1 MKRTAKAFVLL
12 AGLGGGCATPDG
24 NGVASGASP
33 FGRATA
39 GKEIPGL
46 VGATG
51 EPVQPGVVAAGQM
64 PGDGAKIVTA
74 DVSGKTPSGSL
85 NQTSGFRLLGG
96 RPSAYVGGV
105 AGGCSD
111 GSCGSG
117 GGVQMGG
124 GGVQMGGGGM
134 PMGGGGMPGAYGPTN
149 GHLGALMGRNGI
161 MPPTGMG
168 PPGAVAAIGAIGP
181 MGGPGGP
188 VYLNQRTSLKFVNP
202 AGMKVTWQGPG
213 GMFVEPAPF
222 EAPAVYN
229 FAQGGVYRLK
239 LSGIPNRPG
248 KMYYPTIEVYGAT
261 PKTVTYLSHSSVP
274 LAFTD
279 EDFEQ
284 VAAGNLVVKV
294 IYLPDAV
301 FQDLAVVGGADEV
314 VSTRLEPGA
323 DPVAEANRRGTI
335 LAVVRIGNIDL
346 ENPNTPAMGAPPGLM
361 MGAPPGGGTMAPT
374 AMPGSPV
381 NSSPPAARPTM
392 PVPVPPVPA
401 SRTVLNTRPVS
412 VPSLPGVK

>member
-12 AGLGGGCATPDG
+12 AGLGGGCATPDS
-24 NGVASGASP
+24 NGVAPGASP
-33 FGRATA
+33 FGRAST
-39 GKEIPGL
+39 GREIPGV

-74 DVSGKTPSGSL
+74 DVSGKTPAGGVK
-85 NQTSGFRLLGG
+85 QTSGFRLLGG

-117 GGVQMGG
+117 GGVA
-124 GGVQMGGGGM
+124 
-134 PMGGGGMPGAYGPTN
+134 MGGGGMPGAYGPTN

-202 AGMKVTWQGPG
+202 AGMRVTWQGPG
-213 GMFVEPAPF
+213 GQFVEPAPF

-248 KMYYPTIEVYGAT
+248 KMYYPTVEVYGAT

-294 IYLPDAV
+294 IYLPDAA

-346 ENPNTPAMGAPPGLM
+346 ENPNTPAMGAPPGVM
-361 MGAPPGGGTMAPT
+361 MGAPPAAPQ
-374 AMPGSPV
+374 AMPPAPPPGSPITG
-381 NSSPPAARPTM
+381 SPAARPAM
-392 PVPVPPVPA
+392 PVAVPPVPA
-401 SRTVLNTRPVS
+401 SRPVLNTRPVS
-412 VPSLPGVK
+412 VPALPGVK